1 MKTNELIRKAN
12 EFLSSVELKDGYNVS
27 DYLNINS
34 NNLLSI
40 RESDTHFCYIREM
53 LEDKNAFDTEIIF
66 YSTAI
71 AFLSENDPSLRDS
84 LELAYDIGYDAKD
97 LTSEVLATLLATDM
111 CRDEFESKE
120 DEINEFFTNLFES

>member
-12 EFLSSVELKDGYNVS
+12 DFLSSVELKDGYTIFDYITVDS
-27 DYLNINS
+27 DI
-34 NNLLSI
+34 LLSI

-71 AFLSENDPSLRDS
+71 AFLSENDPSLRES
-84 LELAYDIGYDAKD
+84 LELASDMGYETKD
-97 LTSEVLATLLATDM
+97 LSSEIFATLLATNM
-111 CRDEFESKE
+111 CRNEFENKE